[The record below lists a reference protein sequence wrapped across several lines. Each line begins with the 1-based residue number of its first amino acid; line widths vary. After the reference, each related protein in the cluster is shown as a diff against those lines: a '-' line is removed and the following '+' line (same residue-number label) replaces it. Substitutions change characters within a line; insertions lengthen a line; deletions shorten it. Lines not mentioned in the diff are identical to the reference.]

1 MSQCVDLNA
10 RFGTFV
16 GELVPRSNVERYNEH
31 RHYQQQWDVIG
42 FFNDHQSVTNR
53 RARIDQFGE
62 KLAAWRAVRQ
72 SAAQG
77 TQSYDK
83 ASLTRALIPARS
95 SKSSHIPFQSSLV
108 DLDERFRLP
117 NQHGVPLHHQAPP

>member
-1 MSQCVDLNA
+1 MLFRSELRLHPSYSSVEVFLRECRNTGSEHGLMNVDA
-10 RFGTFV
+10 
-16 GELVPRSNVERYNEH
+16 EYE
-31 RHYQQQWDVIG
+31 
-42 FFNDHQSVTNR
+42 
-53 RARIDQFGE
+53 ARIDQFGE